1 MAVGSIPTSVTGE
14 KGITI
19 LITKKKLACPSGLRG
34 HVKAVICSHAWVQTP
49 QSTILYKIDL
59 FKILY
64 NNNNSDVAQ
73 RLACLAHNQ
82 KVGGS
87 IPLVAIYG
95 SSQQFLITHY

>member
-1 MAVGSIPTSVTGE
+1 MFACVGSNPTVNN
-14 KGITI
+14 
-19 LITKKKLACPSGLRG
+19 
-34 HVKAVICSHAWVQTP
+34 
-49 QSTILYKIDL
+49 YKIDL

-73 RLACLAHNQ
+73 WLACLAHNQ

-95 SSQQFLITHY
+95 S